1 MPAALAWELFE
12 EGLQRAER
20 TAEELLGEGQKRA
33 RDCAEVLA
41 KEVTDEAILE
51 RRMDMFG
58 KHGSPPQLFQGS
70 LISWTRG
77 LRFWVNT
84 TTNHCMPENTMERI
98 EQSLANEQFAR
109 DEIVEPGCLYI
120 VAKFQGLFE
129 ELFTSYCYEHRMA
142 VKEDENGK
150 IRTEPVPHMSFAAF
164 FRFCSDFG
172 IFPKDLSLAAAP
184 IRVKQFKKAEASPSR
199 VSAILGLRNMVN
211 RVRKGKDEQEED
223 KKTDTS
229 NSDQEE
235 NSSSASDESSGEDD
249 TDEEA
254 AAVSRQRSKGI
265 ARSSRSSSA
274 SKEKIPVDELQAY
287 SVSVRSTPSVS
298 HAAVPSFAHT
308 LAVGHGRTRHAVN
321 DNEVAAALVR
331 HRRQSI
337 GPGDD
342 HLVIPII
349 HQPPEIEEAKK
360 SEEKSEEVTAAV
372 SGGSPTGSSRRGSE
386 EAEAPEEQT
395 EQHVKRGTKF
405 LNMLGSLNPEKVK
418 DLAMHSPGG
427 SLDDAPVL
435 PRVKTTTD
443 FSWLS
448 KPFRE
453 MTDKE
458 LKGYS
463 LLIAVGECCRDHFL
477 NVRGLVRVGKIGA
490 TKQGL
495 LSYLAFMELLKKFRV
510 THGLETS
517 SELQEFMRMVD
528 PCSAGLLDP
537 VELEKAIS
545 AVREDE
551 ARRRPKAPPKG
562 GQFAATLGEQARR
575 LSNLPN
581 EVDVKG
587 AEVPCAFGT
596 AAFIESLLLLGYRH
610 MNGSGQP
617 IKCCAPAAAKAMYLI
632 NFLHH
637 QHDRLAKEVVWRREQ
652 EKA

>member
-1 MPAALAWELFE
+1 
-12 EGLQRAER
+12 
-20 TAEELLGEGQKRA
+20 
-33 RDCAEVLA
+33 
-41 KEVTDEAILE
+41 
-51 RRMDMFG
+51 
-58 KHGSPPQLFQGS
+58 
-70 LISWTRG
+70 
-77 LRFWVNT
+77 
-84 TTNHCMPENTMERI
+84 
-98 EQSLANEQFAR
+98 
-109 DEIVEPGCLYI
+109 
-120 VAKFQGLFE
+120 
-129 ELFTSYCYEHRMA
+129 
-142 VKEDENGK
+142 
-150 IRTEPVPHMSFAAF
+150 
-164 FRFCSDFG
+164 
-172 IFPKDLSLAAAP
+172 
-184 IRVKQFKKAEASPSR
+184 
-199 VSAILGLRNMVN
+199 
-211 RVRKGKDEQEED
+211 
-223 KKTDTS
+223 
-229 NSDQEE
+229 
-235 NSSSASDESSGEDD
+235 
-249 TDEEA
+249 
-254 AAVSRQRSKGI
+254 
-265 ARSSRSSSA
+265 
-274 SKEKIPVDELQAY
+274 
-287 SVSVRSTPSVS
+287 
-298 HAAVPSFAHT
+298 
-308 LAVGHGRTRHAVN
+308 
-321 DNEVAAALVR
+321 
-331 HRRQSI
+331 
-337 GPGDD
+337 
-342 HLVIPII
+342 
-349 HQPPEIEEAKK
+349 
-360 SEEKSEEVTAAV
+360 
-372 SGGSPTGSSRRGSE
+372 
-386 EAEAPEEQT
+386 
-395 EQHVKRGTKF
+395 
-405 LNMLGSLNPEKVK
+405 MLGSLNPEKVK

-652 EKA
+652 EKAAAAEQAATVLVRPRSPPPAPTPKALVIPRVSAMNKMVGAARKVLRAQREARSNQHRNAVVTAVDIPDTDAGTSPSGNSSPSQSSSRCALEPGPEPPLSSRGNVPPKERQTRVGFTFEARLACRPYKGKQGEEGLVGANDSRAPVASDQEEKPVHWPDSAAYTTAGLLASSADPEVLGFSKWGYAI